1 MSKFIDTTQYFGK
14 RFGERIV
21 LDKVRVGKRGNRF
34 LLCRCDAGH
43 ESWVKLAHINAGDG
57 GVCKDCHCARIA
69 TTHGQAGSSRENMTP
84 TYRKWVNMRSRVKND
99 ESYVRRNIGMCQE
112 WESFERFLADMGE
125 CPDSRMEIDR
135 INGSKGYFPKNCAWK
150 TRIQNNRNRTNLR
163 MIEFCGRDSN

>member
-1 MSKFIDTTQYFGK
+1 M
-14 RFGERIV
+14 
-21 LDKVRVGKRGNRF
+21 
-34 LLCRCDAGH
+34 
-43 ESWVKLAHINAGDG
+43 
-57 GVCKDCHCARIA
+57 CKDCHCARIA

-163 MIEFCGRDSN
+163 MIEFCGMKMCVADWEKYLNVPMDTLRKKLRFNRPLEIIMKECGFTCDKLPFLP